1 MGLKIA
7 LLMGGTSSERDVS
20 LASGI
25 RIAEALRTCGHDVRA
40 IDPARG
46 PLSDAEQRALAGG
59 RVVQTAPPSQ
69 EALRRMARESLPSFA
84 TNLPRQ
90 GDVDVVFLGLHG
102 GSGEDGTI
110 QALLDLAG
118 VPYTGS
124 GHLASALAMDKD
136 LSKQLFRQANVS
148 TAKWLMAPVGTPV
161 DADEVKATL
170 GFPVIVKPSKQG
182 STVGLSIVRNASQL
196 QPAIDEAF
204 NFDDEV
210 MVEEFI
216 AGRELTVG
224 ILGDI
229 ALPAGEIIPKH
240 EIYDYECKYTA
251 GMADERFPAELT
263 MQEATRVQDEALR
276 AFRALKLRGCARID
290 FRMAK
295 DGTFY
300 CLEANTLPGMT
311 QTSLI
316 PQAAAAAGV
325 SFPELCDRIVQ
336 LALDERGRRG
346 SD

>member
-7 LLMGGTSSERDVS
+7 LLLGGTSSERDVS

-25 RIAEALRTCGHDVRA
+25 RVAEALRTCGHDVRA

-46 PLSDAEQRALAGG
+46 PLSDDEQRALATG

-69 EALRRMARESLPSFA
+69 EALRRMAREALPSFA
-84 TNLPRQ
+84 SNLPRQ
-90 GDVDVVFLGLHG
+90 GDADVVFLGLHG

-110 QALLDLAG
+110 QALLDLGG

-136 LSKQLFRQANVS
+136 LSKHLFRQANVS
-148 TAKWLMAPVGTPV
+148 TAKWLMAPAGM
-161 DADEVKATL
+161 DEVNAAL
-170 GFPVIVKPSKQG
+170 GLPVIVKPSKQG
-182 STVGLSIVRNASQL
+182 STVGLSIVRNASEL
-196 QPAIDEAF
+196 QPAVDEAF

-210 MVEEFI
+210 MIEEFI

-229 ALPAGEIIPKH
+229 ALPVGEIIPKH

-263 MQEATRVQDEALR
+263 KQETARVQDEALR

-316 PQAAAAAGV
+316 PQAAAAAGI
-325 SFPELCDRIVQ
+325 SFPELCDRIVR
-336 LALDERGRRG
+336 LALGDHDRAGIV
-346 SD
+346 

>member
-1 MGLKIA
+1 L
-7 LLMGGTSSERDVS
+7 GGTSSERDVS

-25 RIAEALRTCGHDVRA
+25 RVAEALRTCGHEVRA

-46 PLSDAEQRALAGG
+46 PLSDDEQRALATG

-69 EALRRMARESLPSFA
+69 EALRRMAREALPSFA
-84 TNLPRQ
+84 NNLPRQ
-90 GDVDVVFLGLHG
+90 GDADVVFLGLHG

-110 QALLDLAG
+110 QALLDLGG

-136 LSKQLFRQANVS
+136 LSKHLFRQANVS
-148 TAKWLMAPVGTPV
+148 TAKWLMAPAGV
-161 DADEVKATL
+161 DEVNTAL
-170 GFPVIVKPSKQG
+170 GLPVIVKPSKQG
-182 STVGLSIVRNASQL
+182 STVGLSIVRNASEL
-196 QPAIDEAF
+196 QPAMDEAF

-210 MVEEFI
+210 MIEEFI

-224 ILGDI
+224 ILGNI
-229 ALPAGEIIPKH
+229 ALPVGEIIPKH

-263 MQEATRVQDEALR
+263 KQETARVQDEALR

-316 PQAAAAAGV
+316 PQAAAAAGI
-325 SFPELCDRIVQ
+325 SFPELCDRIVR
-336 LALDERGRRG
+336 LALGDHDRAGII
-346 SD
+346 